1 MPPSLTLFHSLLLF
15 STAFI
20 AGGLNAV
27 AGGGSFI
34 TFPTLIF
41 TGVPPIAANATNNTA
56 IWVAALA
63 SAGAYRQDLGIE
75 RRDFLLLC
83 GVSLVGGMIG
93 SIALLYTSPDVF
105 KKLIPYLLLL
115 ATVVF
120 TFGEP
125 FKKWLQRRNQNT
137 SPESVPL
144 FNLALAQLAI
154 AIYGGFFGAGI
165 GILMLAA
172 LTFLGIS
179 GIIADRW
186 NRHQILLVAQIL
198 GMLQSLA
205 LTWLALSGTINIE
218 YIAILGVL
226 QGIINAFDIPTRQA
240 FLPETVSKENLGNAF
255 ALYSSLVSVT
265 SMVGPAIAG
274 LLIVALGSGLCFL
287 IDSISYIAVIIALL
301 AIRLT
306 SRKAIISKRKPLEE
320 LKTSFKYAFGF
331 LPIRSVLIGSALV
344 CCVWGF
350 YLALGPIFAKE
361 ILQGGPN
368 TFGFLMT
375 ASSLGTL
382 AGGIYLTK
390 HSNVLESGKVL
401 ALGICFMGISLIVFA
416 LSRVF
421 WLSLLSLFAAGF
433 GFILQIIAGRT
444 LLQLLV
450 SDENRGCNKR

>member
-1 MPPSLTLFHSLLLF
+1 METSKKSQDMLRAFSSRNFRLYYTGQAISLIGTSMTQVATSWLVYRLTDSAWLLGLVGFASQIPTLLL
-15 STAFI
+15 I
-20 AGGLNAV
+20 
-27 AGGGSFI
+27 
-34 TFPTLIF
+34 P
-41 TGVPPIAANATNNTA
+41 
-56 IWVAALA
+56 
-63 SAGAYRQDLGIE
+63 LG
-75 RRDFLLLC
+75 
-83 GVSLVGGMIG
+83 
-93 SIALLYTSPDVF
+93 
-105 KKLIPYLLLL
+105 
-115 ATVVF
+115 
-120 TFGEP
+120 
-125 FKKWLQRRNQNT
+125 
-137 SPESVPL
+137 
-144 FNLALAQLAI
+144 
-154 AIYGGFFGAGI
+154 
-165 GILMLAA
+165 
-172 LTFLGIS
+172 

-240 FLPETVSKENLGNAF
+240 FLPETVGKENLGNAF

-274 LLIVALGSGLCFL
+274 ILIAAIGSGACFL

-301 AIRLT
+301 AIRVT
-306 SRKAIISKRKPLEE
+306 SRKPIISKRKPLEE

-401 ALGICFMGISLIVFA
+401 ALGICFMGVSLIVFA

-450 SDENRGCNKR
+450 SDENRGQITGLYVMASTGAVPIGNLIAGALASKIGSSNTVILGASICIAGSIFFMQQISTFHDLVRLNLRTEGA

>member
-1 MPPSLTLFHSLLLF
+1 MEASNKSQVMLRAFSSRNFRLYYTGQAISLIGTSMTQVATSWLIYRLTDSPWLLGLVGFASQIPTLLL
-15 STAFI
+15 I
-20 AGGLNAV
+20 
-27 AGGGSFI
+27 
-34 TFPTLIF
+34 P
-41 TGVPPIAANATNNTA
+41 
-56 IWVAALA
+56 
-63 SAGAYRQDLGIE
+63 LG
-75 RRDFLLLC
+75 
-83 GVSLVGGMIG
+83 
-93 SIALLYTSPDVF
+93 
-105 KKLIPYLLLL
+105 
-115 ATVVF
+115 
-120 TFGEP
+120 
-125 FKKWLQRRNQNT
+125 
-137 SPESVPL
+137 
-144 FNLALAQLAI
+144 
-154 AIYGGFFGAGI
+154 
-165 GILMLAA
+165 
-172 LTFLGIS
+172 
-179 GIIADRW
+179 GIIADHW

-205 LTWLALSGTINIE
+205 LTWLALSGTINIQ

-240 FLPETVSKENLGNAF
+240 FLSETVSKENLGNAL

-265 SMVGPAIAG
+265 SMLGPAIAG

-287 IDSISYIAVIIALL
+287 IDSISYIPVIIALL

-306 SRKAIISKRKPLEE
+306 SRKAVISKRKPLEE
-320 LKTSFKYAFGF
+320 LKTSFKYACGF

-344 CCVWGF
+344 CCVWAF
-350 YLALGPIFAKE
+350 YLALVPIFAKE

-401 ALGICFMGISLIVFA
+401 ALGIGFMGISLIVFA

-450 SDENRGCNKR
+450 SDENRGQITGLYVMASTGAVPIGNLIAGALASKIGSSNTVILGASICIAGSIFFMQQISTFRDLVRLNIHTEGA

>member
-1 MPPSLTLFHSLLLF
+1 MEASKKSQVMLRAFSSRNFRLYYTGQAISLIGTSMTQVATSWLVYRLTDSAWLLGLVGFASQIPTLLL
-15 STAFI
+15 I
-20 AGGLNAV
+20 
-27 AGGGSFI
+27 
-34 TFPTLIF
+34 P
-41 TGVPPIAANATNNTA
+41 
-56 IWVAALA
+56 
-63 SAGAYRQDLGIE
+63 LG
-75 RRDFLLLC
+75 
-83 GVSLVGGMIG
+83 
-93 SIALLYTSPDVF
+93 
-105 KKLIPYLLLL
+105 
-115 ATVVF
+115 
-120 TFGEP
+120 
-125 FKKWLQRRNQNT
+125 
-137 SPESVPL
+137 
-144 FNLALAQLAI
+144 
-154 AIYGGFFGAGI
+154 
-165 GILMLAA
+165 
-172 LTFLGIS
+172 

-186 NRHQILLVAQIL
+186 NRDQILLVAQIL
-198 GMLQSLA
+198 GMLRSLA
-205 LTWLALSGTINIE
+205 LTWLALSSTINIE

-226 QGIINAFDIPTRQA
+226 QGMINAFDIPTRQA
-240 FLPETVSKENLGNAF
+240 FIPETVAKENLGNAF
-255 ALYSSLVSVT
+255 ALYSSLISVT

-306 SRKAIISKRKPLEE
+306 SRKTVISKRKPLEE

-344 CCVWGF
+344 CCVWAF

-375 ASSLGTL
+375 ASSLGAL

-401 ALGICFMGISLIVFA
+401 ALGIGFMGVSLIVFA

-421 WLSLLSLFAAGF
+421 WLSLLSLLAAGF

-450 SDENRGCNKR
+450 SDENRGQITGLYVMASTGAVSIGNLIAGALASKIGSSNTVILGASICIAGSIFFMQQISTFRDLVRLNLRTEGA

>member
-1 MPPSLTLFHSLLLF
+1 MEASKKSQVMLRAFSSRNFRLYYTGQAISLIGTSMTQVATSWLVYRLTDSPWLLGLVGFASQIPTLLL
-15 STAFI
+15 I
-20 AGGLNAV
+20 
-27 AGGGSFI
+27 
-34 TFPTLIF
+34 P
-41 TGVPPIAANATNNTA
+41 
-56 IWVAALA
+56 
-63 SAGAYRQDLGIE
+63 LG
-75 RRDFLLLC
+75 
-83 GVSLVGGMIG
+83 
-93 SIALLYTSPDVF
+93 
-105 KKLIPYLLLL
+105 
-115 ATVVF
+115 
-120 TFGEP
+120 
-125 FKKWLQRRNQNT
+125 
-137 SPESVPL
+137 
-144 FNLALAQLAI
+144 
-154 AIYGGFFGAGI
+154 
-165 GILMLAA
+165 
-172 LTFLGIS
+172 

-205 LTWLALSGTINIE
+205 LTWLALSGTINIQ

-226 QGIINAFDIPTRQA
+226 QGMINAFDIPTRQA
-240 FLPETVSKENLGNAF
+240 FLPETVGKENLGNAL

-350 YLALGPIFAKE
+350 YLALGPIFAKDV
-361 ILQGGPN
+361 LQGGPN

-401 ALGICFMGISLIVFA
+401 ALGIGFMGISLIVFA

-450 SDENRGCNKR
+450 TDENRGQITGLYVMASTGAVPIGNLIAGALASKIGSSNTVILGASICIAGSIFFMQQISTFRDLIRLNLHTETA

>member
-1 MPPSLTLFHSLLLF
+1 MEASNKSQVMLRAFSSRNFRLYYTGQAISLIGTSMTQVATSWLVYRLTDSAWLLGLVGFASQIPTLLL
-15 STAFI
+15 I
-20 AGGLNAV
+20 
-27 AGGGSFI
+27 
-34 TFPTLIF
+34 P
-41 TGVPPIAANATNNTA
+41 
-56 IWVAALA
+56 
-63 SAGAYRQDLGIE
+63 LG
-75 RRDFLLLC
+75 
-83 GVSLVGGMIG
+83 
-93 SIALLYTSPDVF
+93 
-105 KKLIPYLLLL
+105 
-115 ATVVF
+115 
-120 TFGEP
+120 
-125 FKKWLQRRNQNT
+125 
-137 SPESVPL
+137 
-144 FNLALAQLAI
+144 
-154 AIYGGFFGAGI
+154 
-165 GILMLAA
+165 
-172 LTFLGIS
+172 

-218 YIAILGVL
+218 YIAILGVV

-240 FLPETVSKENLGNAF
+240 FLPETVGKENLGNAF

-265 SMVGPAIAG
+265 SMLGPAIAG

-401 ALGICFMGISLIVFA
+401 ALGIGFMGVSLIVFA

-433 GFILQIIAGRT
+433 GFILQIVAGRT

-450 SDENRGCNKR
+450 SDENRGQITGLYVMASTGAVPIGNLIAGALASKIGSSNTVIFGASICIAGSILFMQQISTFRDLIRLNLRTEGT

>member
-1 MPPSLTLFHSLLLF
+1 MEASKKSQVMFRAFSSRNFRLYYTGQAISLIGTSMTQVATSWLVYRLTDSALLL
-15 STAFI
+15 
-20 AGGLNAV
+20 GLVGFA
-27 AGGGSFI
+27 SQI
-34 TFPTLIF
+34 PTL
-41 TGVPPIAANATNNTA
+41 
-56 IWVAALA
+56 L
-63 SAGAYRQDLGIE
+63 
-75 RRDFLLLC
+75 
-83 GVSLVGGMIG
+83 
-93 SIALLYTSPDVF
+93 
-105 KKLIPYLLLL
+105 LIP
-115 ATVVF
+115 
-120 TFGEP
+120 
-125 FKKWLQRRNQNT
+125 
-137 SPESVPL
+137 
-144 FNLALAQLAI
+144 
-154 AIYGGFFGAGI
+154 
-165 GILMLAA
+165 
-172 LTFLGIS
+172 LG
-179 GIIADRW
+179 GIIADRL

-218 YIAILGVL
+218 YIVILGML

-240 FLPETVSKENLGNAF
+240 FLPETVGKENLGNAF

-306 SRKAIISKRKPLEE
+306 SRKAVISKRKPLEE

-331 LPIRSVLIGSALV
+331 LPIRSVLTGSGLV

-401 ALGICFMGISLIVFA
+401 ALGIGFMGVSLIVFA

-450 SDENRGCNKR
+450 SDENRGQITGLYVMASTGAVPIGNLIAGALASKIGSSNTVILGASICIAGSIFFMQQISTFRDLVRLNLRTEGA

>member
-1 MPPSLTLFHSLLLF
+1 MFSAFSSRNFRLYYTGQAISLIGTSMTQVAISWLVYRLTDSAWLL
-15 STAFI
+15 
-20 AGGLNAV
+20 GLVGFA
-27 AGGGSFI
+27 SQI
-34 TFPTLIF
+34 PTL
-41 TGVPPIAANATNNTA
+41 V
-56 IWVAALA
+56 
-63 SAGAYRQDLGIE
+63 
-75 RRDFLLLC
+75 
-83 GVSLVGGMIG
+83 
-93 SIALLYTSPDVF
+93 
-105 KKLIPYLLLL
+105 LIP
-115 ATVVF
+115 
-120 TFGEP
+120 
-125 FKKWLQRRNQNT
+125 
-137 SPESVPL
+137 
-144 FNLALAQLAI
+144 
-154 AIYGGFFGAGI
+154 
-165 GILMLAA
+165 
-172 LTFLGIS
+172 LG

-198 GMLQSLA
+198 GMLQSLS
-205 LTWLALSGTINIE
+205 LTWLALSSTINIE

-240 FLPETVSKENLGNAF
+240 FLPETVGKENLGNAF

-274 LLIVALGSGLCFL
+274 MLIMALGSGLCFL

-401 ALGICFMGISLIVFA
+401 ALGIGFMGISLIVFA

-450 SDENRGCNKR
+450 TDENRGQITGLYVMASTGAVPIGNLIAGALASKIGSSNTVILGGSICIAGSILFMQQISTFRDLVRLNLRTEGA

>member
-1 MPPSLTLFHSLLLF
+1 MEASKKSQVMLRAFGSRNFRLYYIGQAISLIGTSMTQVATSWLVYRLTDSAWLL
-15 STAFI
+15 
-20 AGGLNAV
+20 GLVGFA
-27 AGGGSFI
+27 SQI
-34 TFPTLIF
+34 PTL
-41 TGVPPIAANATNNTA
+41 V
-56 IWVAALA
+56 
-63 SAGAYRQDLGIE
+63 
-75 RRDFLLLC
+75 
-83 GVSLVGGMIG
+83 
-93 SIALLYTSPDVF
+93 
-105 KKLIPYLLLL
+105 LIPL
-115 ATVVF
+115 
-120 TFGEP
+120 
-125 FKKWLQRRNQNT
+125 
-137 SPESVPL
+137 
-144 FNLALAQLAI
+144 
-154 AIYGGFFGAGI
+154 GGI
-165 GILMLAA
+165 V
-172 LTFLGIS
+172 
-179 GIIADRW
+179 ADRW

-205 LTWLALSGTINIE
+205 LTWLALSGTINIQ

-240 FLPETVSKENLGNAF
+240 FLPETVSKENLGNAI
-255 ALYSSLVSVT
+255 ALYSSLVSV
-265 SMVGPAIAG
+265 SVMLGPAIAG
-274 LLIVALGSGLCFL
+274 LLIAAIGSGACFL
-287 IDSISYIAVIIALL
+287 IDTISYIAVIFALL
-301 AIRLT
+301 AMRLAP
-306 SRKAIISKRKPLEE
+306 RKAVISTRKPLEE
-320 LKTSFKYAFGF
+320 LKASFNYAFGF

-401 ALGICFMGISLIVFA
+401 ALGIGFMGISLIVFA

-450 SDENRGCNKR
+450 SDENRGQITGLYVMASTGAVPIGNLIAGALASKIGSSNTVIFGASICIAGSIFFMQQISTFRDLLRLNLHTEGA

>member
-1 MPPSLTLFHSLLLF
+1 MFSAFGSRNFRLYYIGQAISLIGTSMTQVATSWLVYRLTDSAWLL
-15 STAFI
+15 
-20 AGGLNAV
+20 GLVGFA
-27 AGGGSFI
+27 SQI
-34 TFPTLIF
+34 PTL
-41 TGVPPIAANATNNTA
+41 V
-56 IWVAALA
+56 
-63 SAGAYRQDLGIE
+63 
-75 RRDFLLLC
+75 
-83 GVSLVGGMIG
+83 
-93 SIALLYTSPDVF
+93 
-105 KKLIPYLLLL
+105 LIPL
-115 ATVVF
+115 
-120 TFGEP
+120 
-125 FKKWLQRRNQNT
+125 
-137 SPESVPL
+137 
-144 FNLALAQLAI
+144 
-154 AIYGGFFGAGI
+154 GGI
-165 GILMLAA
+165 V
-172 LTFLGIS
+172 
-179 GIIADRW
+179 ADRT

-205 LTWLALSGTINIE
+205 LTWLALSGTINIQ
-218 YIAILGVL
+218 YIAILGLL

-240 FLPETVSKENLGNAF
+240 FLPETVAKENLGNAF

-265 SMVGPAIAG
+265 SMLGPAIAG
-274 LLIVALGSGLCFL
+274 LLIAAVGSGLCFL

-320 LKTSFKYAFGF
+320 LKTSFNYAFGF

-350 YLALGPIFAKE
+350 YLALGPIFAKD

-401 ALGICFMGISLIVFA
+401 ALGIGFMGISLIVFA

-444 LLQLLV
+444 LLQMLV
-450 SDENRGCNKR
+450 SDENRGQITGLYVMASTGAVPIGNLIAGALASKIGSSNTVILGASICVAGSIFFKQQISTFSNLVRLNLHTEGS

>member
-1 MPPSLTLFHSLLLF
+1 MEALKKSRVMIRAFSSRNFRLYYTGQAISLIGTSMTQVATSWLIYRLTDSAWLLGLVGFASQIPTLLL
-15 STAFI
+15 I
-20 AGGLNAV
+20 
-27 AGGGSFI
+27 
-34 TFPTLIF
+34 P
-41 TGVPPIAANATNNTA
+41 
-56 IWVAALA
+56 
-63 SAGAYRQDLGIE
+63 LG
-75 RRDFLLLC
+75 
-83 GVSLVGGMIG
+83 
-93 SIALLYTSPDVF
+93 
-105 KKLIPYLLLL
+105 
-115 ATVVF
+115 
-120 TFGEP
+120 
-125 FKKWLQRRNQNT
+125 
-137 SPESVPL
+137 
-144 FNLALAQLAI
+144 
-154 AIYGGFFGAGI
+154 
-165 GILMLAA
+165 
-172 LTFLGIS
+172 

-240 FLPETVSKENLGNAF
+240 FLPETVGKENLGNAF

-306 SRKAIISKRKPLEE
+306 SRKAVISKRKPLEE
-320 LKTSFKYAFGF
+320 LKISFKYAFGF

-375 ASSLGTL
+375 ASSFGTL

-390 HSNVLESGKVL
+390 HSNILESGKVL
-401 ALGICFMGISLIVFA
+401 ALGIGFMGVSLIVFA

-450 SDENRGCNKR
+450 SDENRGQITGLYVMASTGAVPIGNLISGALASKIGSSNTVILGASICIAGSIFFMQQISTFRDLVRLNLRTEGA

>member
-1 MPPSLTLFHSLLLF
+1 MEASKKSQIMLRAFGSRNFRLYYIGQAISLIGTSMTQVATSWLIYRLTDSAWLLGLVGFASQIPTLLL
-15 STAFI
+15 I
-20 AGGLNAV
+20 
-27 AGGGSFI
+27 
-34 TFPTLIF
+34 P
-41 TGVPPIAANATNNTA
+41 
-56 IWVAALA
+56 
-63 SAGAYRQDLGIE
+63 
-75 RRDFLLLC
+75 
-83 GVSLVGGMIG
+83 VG
-93 SIALLYTSPDVF
+93 
-105 KKLIPYLLLL
+105 
-115 ATVVF
+115 
-120 TFGEP
+120 
-125 FKKWLQRRNQNT
+125 
-137 SPESVPL
+137 
-144 FNLALAQLAI
+144 
-154 AIYGGFFGAGI
+154 
-165 GILMLAA
+165 
-172 LTFLGIS
+172 

-205 LTWLALSGTINIE
+205 LTWLALSGTINIK

-226 QGIINAFDIPTRQA
+226 QGMINAFDIPTRQA
-240 FLPETVSKENLGNAF
+240 FLPETVGKENLGNAF

-265 SMVGPAIAG
+265 SMLGPAIAG

-390 HSNVLESGKVL
+390 HGNVLESGKVL

-450 SDENRGCNKR
+450 SDENRGQITDLYVMASTGAVPIGNLIAGTLASKIGSSNTVILGASICIAGSIFFMQQISTFRDLVRLNLRTEGA